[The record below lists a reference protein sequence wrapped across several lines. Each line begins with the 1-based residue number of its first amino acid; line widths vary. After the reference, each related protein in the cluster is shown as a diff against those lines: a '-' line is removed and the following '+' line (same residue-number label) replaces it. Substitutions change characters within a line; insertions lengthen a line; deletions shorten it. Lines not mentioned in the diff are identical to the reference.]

1 LTKEFKLNFSLVFFL
16 LLYLPPTRLPSL
28 SNTAIPSRISF
39 HRINGKLTQLAP
51 ATAAN
56 GTNRAIIGGNFET
69 AARMKNNF
77 YNRNSLSLQNLILPL
92 RPSAVAV
99 AA

>member
-1 LTKEFKLNFSLVFFL
+1 
-16 LLYLPPTRLPSL
+16 
-28 SNTAIPSRISF
+28 
-39 HRINGKLTQLAP
+39 LTQLAP

-56 GTNRAIIGGNFET
+56 GTKRAIIGGNFET
-69 AARMKNNF
+69 AAKTKISYLIDIF
-77 YNRNSLSLQNLILPL
+77 FDKNLILPL

>member
-1 LTKEFKLNFSLVFFL
+1 MPIRERTTCAIAFFAACDDSNFNIEIYITSRLKFSLSIF
-16 LLYLPPTRLPSL
+16 YLPPTRLPSL

-56 GTNRAIIGGNFET
+56 GTNRAIIGGNFAT
-69 AARMKNNF
+69 AAKIKF
-77 YNRNSLSLQNLILPL
+77 F
-92 RPSAVAV
+92 
-99 AA
+99 

>member
-1 LTKEFKLNFSLVFFL
+1 MKEGNVSSKLKVIFFG
-16 LLYLPPTRLPSL
+16 LYLPPTRLPSL

-56 GTNRAIIGGNFET
+56 GTNRPIMGGNFDT
-69 AARMKNNF
+69 AAEKMIYTIK
-77 YNRNSLSLQNLILPL
+77 
-92 RPSAVAV
+92 AVLDKKS
-99 AA
+99 

>member
-1 LTKEFKLNFSLVFFL
+1 MILILSRKHEYVKNRFVYS
-16 LLYLPPTRLPSL
+16 PPTRLPSL

-56 GTNRAIIGGNFET
+56 GTNRAMIGGSFDT
-69 AARMKNNF
+69 AARIDVIYTIEIFF
-77 YNRNSLSLQNLILPL
+77 YGHLFLPL

>member
-1 LTKEFKLNFSLVFFL
+1 
-16 LLYLPPTRLPSL
+16 
-28 SNTAIPSRISF
+28 
-39 HRINGKLTQLAP
+39 LTQLAP

-69 AARMKNNF
+69 AARMNNNF

>member
-1 LTKEFKLNFSLVFFL
+1 
-16 LLYLPPTRLPSL
+16 
-28 SNTAIPSRISF
+28 
-39 HRINGKLTQLAP
+39 LTQLAP

-69 AARMKNNF
+69 AAKMKMIYIIKILFNNYF
-77 YNRNSLSLQNLILPL
+77 ILHL

>member
-1 LTKEFKLNFSLVFFL
+1 
-16 LLYLPPTRLPSL
+16 LPSL

-69 AARMKNNF
+69 AAKMKMIYIIKILFNNYF
-77 YNRNSLSLQNLILPL
+77 ILHL